1 MTAMKHLDD
10 LPQRHRNHDLEAAA
24 VQAFDA
30 LLVQSEDLIPQGRD
44 VSDYGTDV
52 QVEVIDRARTTN
64 VRIHVQLKG
73 TDAALN
79 ADGSVSV
86 TVSRATLN
94 YLLAQPY
101 SVFVCYHRPT
111 DSLRIRSADAVVRK
125 YEHGGRR
132 WTHQASLTVSFTET
146 LTVDRLRSLAGLARS
161 GAAAARDARFAQ
173 TAAEPEAVATLIRA
187 APPHLHVPDEP
198 RAAITLLQRL
208 FESGR
213 SDAAISAAFDRFR
226 TVLGPE
232 HDALAY
238 AYMAEINLGMDGLGA
253 HTDRIVAAVDFLV
266 ARIDGG
272 HFGPTGLR
280 YCIGNAYSALNR
292 NQESAAAFDAALAG
306 WSPDEGDDLRAQ
318 ILKNLGDAHAGLG
331 DSARAV
337 TLYRDALRLA
347 PYLAEAHH
355 ALGRHAMREGD
366 YAAALAHFD
375 QVVFPDGPQRRRS
388 SVPSWRVNVL
398 FNLADGKAAFREI
411 FGLLGDAAD
420 AGWVWNWSAQQV
432 SLFGRA
438 NDENARLSLPFWDRY
453 LKANPGCP
461 GGTRERLLNILYLR
475 QGEAYDG
482 PDYAAFKTQFEE
494 GVLLLQDETA
504 AYLWDRLGHWAEDED
519 DHGEAEHCFRRAH
532 DLAGGDYGYCLGSTL
547 LQLDRP
553 AEALP
558 LLLEQAERLQPDDK
572 SWCQVATAYTD
583 LGRDAE
589 AAAAYEKAIALNP
602 DGAGAWFDL
611 GGLHWNAQRAA
622 EAVAIWTEAMDRF
635 PHHALADRLRTD
647 LPAIFGEPADPATL
661 GGRPPRK
668 QPCR

>member
-1 MTAMKHLDD
+1 MKHLDD
-10 LPQRHRNHDLEAAA
+10 LPQRHRTHDVEAAA
-24 VQAFDA
+24 VRAFDA
-30 LLVQSEDLIPQGRD
+30 ILGRSPDLIPQGRD

-52 QVEVIDRARTTN
+52 QVEVIDQARATN
-64 VRIHVQLKG
+64 VRIHVQIKG

-86 TVSRATLN
+86 TVSRVNLN

-111 DSLRIRSADAVVRK
+111 DSLRVRSADAVMRK
-125 YEHGGRR
+125 YEHGGGN
-132 WTHQASLTVSFTET
+132 WTDHASLTVTFTET

-161 GAAAARDARFAQ
+161 GAAAARNARFAQ
-173 TAAEPEAVATLIRA
+173 TAAEPEAVAALIRA

-198 RAAITLLQRL
+198 RAAVTLLQSL

-213 SDAAISAAFDRFR
+213 SDAAISAAFDRFCA
-226 TVLGPE
+226 VLGLE
-232 HDALAY
+232 HDALAF
-238 AYMAEINLGMDGLGA
+238 AYMAEINLGMDGLSA
-253 HTDRIVAAVDFLV
+253 HTDRIVAAVDFLA
-266 ARIDGG
+266 ARIEGG
-272 HFGPTGLR
+272 HIGPTGLR

-292 NQESAAAFDAALAG
+292 DQEAVAAFDEALAG

-331 DSARAV
+331 DTARAV
-337 TLYRDALRLA
+337 ALYRDALRLA
-347 PYLAEAHH
+347 PWLAEAHH

-375 QVVFPDGPQRRRS
+375 QVIFAEGPQRRRS

-398 FNLADGKAAFREI
+398 FNLGDGKAAFREI

-420 AGWVWNWSAQQV
+420 EGWIWQWSAQQV
-432 SLFGRA
+432 SLFGRKT
-438 NDENARLSLPFWDRY
+438 DENARLSLPFWDRY
-453 LKANPGCP
+453 LKANPECP

-475 QGEAYDG
+475 QGKAYDG
-482 PDYAAFKTQFEE
+482 PDYAAFQPQFEA
-494 GVLLLQDETA
+494 GVVLLHDETA

-519 DHGEAEHCFRRAH
+519 DHGEAERCFRRAY
-532 DLAGGDYGYCLGSTL
+532 DLATGEYGYCLGSTL

-553 AEALP
+553 ADALP
-558 LLLEQAERLQPDDK
+558 LLLEQAEGIQPDDK
-572 SWCQVATAYTD
+572 SWCQVATAYAE

-589 AAAAYEKAIALNP
+589 AAAAYETAIALNP

-611 GGLHWNAQRAA
+611 GGLHWNARRTAKA
-622 EAVAIWTEAMDRF
+622 LEIWVEAMERF
-635 PHHALADRLRTD
+635 PEHAQAERLRAH
-647 LPAIFGEPADPATL
+647 LPAIFDEPADPAA
-661 GGRPPRK
+661 
-668 QPCR
+668 